1 MWTPSFGLLNL
12 GAYLEEKGFPCQI
25 LDCTTFERPWFDLAR
40 RISEAEPDIIGV
52 TASATCLSPEAFQTI
67 ALAKRLSP
75 RSKIV
80 AGGSHF
86 TLMAGSILK
95 DVPELDYI
103 LLGEAEESMAEF
115 TSLVADGDW
124 EGARGIRGL
133 VFSEDGEVVVNPMRP
148 LIQDLD
154 DLPLPAYHLI
164 DVESNAYYWHGMGR
178 RAFGLSTSRG
188 CGDCCAYCS
197 ETAFWQGYW
206 RARGAR
212 RVVEEMAHLNG
223 RYGKT
228 LFVFNENSF
237 NWNRKRMEEFL
248 EELGKSGLRI
258 HFWFQSRVRDI
269 IRDRDLMPDFKRL
282 GLYEVML
289 GVESVNSSVLDRY
302 EKRQD
307 RNMAQEAINILRE
320 NGIMV
325 MANVMFGDWLD
336 SEDTLRE
343 IFQFLKKQ
351 SDFLVLTMTT
361 PLPGTPYY
369 EEAMRAGRI
378 NEVDFGKYDFMH
390 PIMPTRHL
398 SAGEVESLQKA
409 YLKKYYTQPR
419 IVVGALLSRN
429 PFKRMA
435 YRLIM
440 RYVWENATKRQWRQP
455 NFQDYDEFLRSYETT

>member
-1 MWTPSFGLLNL
+1 MWTPSFGLLSL
-12 GAYLEEKGFPCQI
+12 GACLERAGFPCHI
-25 LDCTTFERPWFDLAR
+25 LDCTTFKRPWSNLAR
-40 RISEAEPDIIGV
+40 RISEAQPDIIGV

-67 ALAKRLSP
+67 VLAKRLSP
-75 RSKIV
+75 RSVVV

-86 TLMAGSILK
+86 SLLARSILQE
-95 DVPELDYI
+95 VSELDYI
-103 LLGEAEESMAEF
+103 IMGEGEESMAQF
-115 TSLVADGDW
+115 VSLAAEDDW
-124 EGARGIRGL
+124 EGVKGIRGL
-133 VFSEDGEVVVNPMRP
+133 AFSVDGEVVVNPMRP

-164 DVESNAYYWHGMGR
+164 DVESDAYYWHGMGR
-178 RAFGLSTSRG
+178 RAFGIATSRG

-197 ETAFWQGYW
+197 ETAFWQGHW
-206 RARGAR
+206 RASSGKK
-212 RVVEEMAHLNG
+212 VVEEIAYLNK

-237 NWNRKRMEEFL
+237 NWSRKRVEEFL
-248 EELGKSGLRI
+248 EELGKSGLRV

-269 IRDRDLMPDFKRL
+269 IRDRDLMPEFKRL

-289 GVESVNSSVLDRY
+289 GVESVNSAVLGRY

-307 RNMAQEAINILRE
+307 RDMAQRAIDILRE
-320 NGIMV
+320 NGIMI

-336 SEDTLRE
+336 SEETLRE

-351 SDFLVLTMTT
+351 SDFLILTMTT

-369 EEAMRAGRI
+369 NEAMEAGRI
-378 NEVDFGKYDFMH
+378 VERDFGRYDFMH
-390 PIMPTRHL
+390 PIMPTRCL
-398 SAGEVESLQKA
+398 SAEEVELLQKA

-419 IVVGALLSRN
+419 IFLGALLSRN

-435 YRLIM
+435 YWLIM
-440 RYVWENATKRQWRQP
+440 RYVWENATGREWRQP
-455 NFQDYDEFLRSYETT
+455 NLQDYGEFLCSFETT

>member
-1 MWTPSFGLLNL
+1 MWTPSFGLLSL
-12 GAYLEEKGFPCQI
+12 GAYLERAGFPCQI
-25 LDCTTFERPWFDLAR
+25 LDCTTFDRPWSDLAR
-40 RISEAEPDIIGV
+40 RIAEDQPDIVGV

-67 ALAKRLSP
+67 ALAKRLSR
-75 RSKIV
+75 RSVIV

-86 TLMAGSILK
+86 SLLARSILQ

-103 LLGEAEESMAEF
+103 LLGEGEGSMVEFVSHVAE
-115 TSLVADGDW
+115 GDW
-124 EGARGIRGL
+124 EGAKGISGL
-133 VFSEDGEVVVNPMRP
+133 AFSEDGEVMVNPMRP

-164 DVESNAYYWHGMGR
+164 DVENDAYYWHGMGR
-178 RAFGLSTSRG
+178 RAFGISTSRG

-206 RARGAR
+206 RARSAR
-212 RVVEEMAHLNG
+212 RVVEEMAYLNG

-237 NWNRKRMEEFL
+237 NWSRKRVEEFL
-248 EELGKSGLRI
+248 EELGQSGLRV

-269 IRDRDLMPDFKRL
+269 IRDRDLMSEFKRL

-302 EKRQD
+302 DKRQD
-307 RNMAQEAINILRE
+307 RDMAQEAINILRE
-320 NGIMV
+320 NRIMV

-336 SEDTLRE
+336 SEETLRE
-343 IFQFLKKQ
+343 IFQFVKKQ
-351 SDFLVLTMTT
+351 SDFLILTMTT

-369 EEAMRAGRI
+369 DEAMKAGRI
-378 NEVDFGKYDFMH
+378 VEFDYGKYDFMH
-390 PIMPTRHL
+390 PVMPTHCL
-398 SAGEVESLQKA
+398 SAEGVESLQKA

-419 IVVGALLSRN
+419 ILLGPLLSRN

-440 RYVWENATKRQWRQP
+440 RYVWENATRRQWRQP
-455 NFQDYDEFLRSYETT
+455 NFQDYGEFLRSVETV